1 MRQNANRLIVY
12 LRGGEYVNIAISK
25 IEKCEDVIFAYDSN
39 GMEIAMFDL
48 GCVEAFW
55 ISSKNAP
62 EVKQ

>member
-1 MRQNANRLIVY
+1 MKQNAKRLIVY
-12 LRGGEYVNIAISK
+12 LSRGQYVNIAISK
-25 IEKCEDVIFAYDSN
+25 IEKYEDVIFAYDSD
-39 GMEIAMFDL
+39 GTEIAMFDL